1 MIIRDLRS
9 KLGDTQSEFASRYG
23 IPFRT
28 IQNWETGLRKPPE
41 YMINLLT
48 SRVQEDL
55 VNRKTV
61 SLPKHDPKK
70 AHLPKRRDFSSSLA
84 WLRAVQDCVGSD
96 VVFALDQA
104 LMCQG
109 SFLGRFDEGLI
120 WLYGDDSLSRYN
132 GVVILGNRVSSYQVK
147 SRDGLRYTDM
157 SRTVNDAL
165 ANEAILDMQ
174 GITEA
179 LSYYYFSNNESMDGI
194 SVAPEYQ
201 DRFELL
207 AQDAIEYYDS

>member
-1 MIIRDLRS
+1 MNVREMR
-9 KLGDTQSEFASRYG
+9 KMLGDSQREFAVRYG
-23 IPFRT
+23 IPLRT

-41 YMINLLT
+41 YMANLLA
-48 SRVQEDL
+48 SRVREDL

-70 AHLPKRRDFSSSLA
+70 AQLPKRRDFSNALL
-84 WLRAVQDCVGSD
+84 WLRAVQDCVGAD

-109 SFLGRFDEGLI
+109 SFLGRFDEGLV

-132 GVVILGNRVSSYQVK
+132 GVVVLGSRVSSYQVK

-165 ANEAILDMQ
+165 ANEAIIDMQ

-179 LSYYYFSNNESMDGI
+179 LSYYYYSNSESMDGI

-201 DRFELL
+201 DRFDRL

>member
-1 MIIRDLRS
+1 
-9 KLGDTQSEFASRYG
+9 
-23 IPFRT
+23 
-28 IQNWETGLRKPPE
+28 
-41 YMINLLT
+41 
-48 SRVQEDL
+48 
-55 VNRKTV
+55 
-61 SLPKHDPKK
+61 
-70 AHLPKRRDFSSSLA
+70 
-84 WLRAVQDCVGSD
+84 
-96 VVFALDQA
+96 
-104 LMCQG
+104 MCQG

-120 WLYGDDSLSRYN
+120 WLYGEDSLSRYN

-207 AQDAIEYYDS
+207 AQDAIEYYNS